1 MNMELSQ
8 KEINRVK
15 KTLSWLPE
23 DAKVILDV
31 GCGDGRV
38 TNQLDHA
45 TSVFG
50 TDTNMEKLSLFNHHR
65 CCASSN
71 FLPFPDK
78 TFDLVLITEVLEH
91 LPEHVFNKSRE
102 ELSRV
107 SRKYILASV
116 PYNERLRNQLVRCP
130 VCKTLFNAWGHL
142 KSFKEK
148 VMPGLFPGFKR
159 INFSYIGEQEQD
171 YNPLLLFIRQTI
183 GNSFLPTDTNIVCTK
198 CNNVFT
204 PTINR
209 NIIPRIC
216 DFINYK
222 LFSAKI
228 RMTWMLA
235 LYQRFNEGAPF

>member
-1 MNMELSQ
+1 MNIELSQ
-8 KEINRVK
+8 KEINRIQ

-38 TNQLDHA
+38 TNHLVPA
-45 TSVFG
+45 VSVFG
-50 TDTNMEKLSLFNHHR
+50 TDTNVEKLSLFNHHR

-78 TFDLVLITEVLEH
+78 AFDLVLIAEVLEH
-91 LPEHVFNKSRE
+91 LPEPVFNKSRE

-116 PYNERLRNQLVRCP
+116 PYNERLQNQLIRCP
-130 VCKTLFNAWGHL
+130 ECKTIFHAWGHL
-142 KSFKEK
+142 KSFKEE
-148 VMPGLFPGFKR
+148 VMPGLFPGFR
-159 INFSYIGEQEQD
+159 LINFSYIGEQEQE
-171 YNPLLLFIRQTI
+171 YNRLLLFIRHSI
-183 GNSFLPTDTNIVCTK
+183 GNSFLPTDTTVCPK
-198 CNNVFT
+198 CNNNFI
-204 PTINR
+204 PTMNR
-209 NIIPRIC
+209 NIISRTC
-216 DFINYK
+216 DFINHK
-222 LFSAKI
+222 FFAGKT